1 MRCLLTRPQ
10 QHTVE
15 VNERNYEKQREKI
28 FPNDKFL
35 EKFSKIVKDK
45 YQVQL
50 QKDYLGLN
58 PGLAILENLTATIRG
73 MVEIKQAQRDR
84 NLNANIAIAI
94 KHGQMIEVGTH
105 DKLMALVPQGGSQ
118 KSKVKRNTA

>member
-1 MRCLLTRPQ
+1 MRCLLTHPQ

-84 NLNANIAIAI
+84 NLNTNIAIAI

-105 DKLMALVPQGGSQ
+105 DKLMALVP
-118 KSKVKRNTA
+118 